1 MCQQLFD
8 NLKQVKRYLS
18 FSHVEMWFFSM
29 VRIPVKH
36 SNLHNKDSIGTDW
49 LMRRQQ
55 QKNKLMQANGTLA
68 HQISGR

>member
-8 NLKQVKRYLS
+8 NLKQVKHYLS

-29 VRIPVKH
+29 VKIPVKH

-49 LMRRQQ
+49 LNSTTNE
-55 QKNKLMQANGTLA
+55 KTVIKK
-68 HQISGR
+68 